1 MELVAKLRYMGRQ
14 YANGQAARGGGQQK
28 HYLEEAAD
36 EIEAL
41 RAKAAR
47 WDAIETLIQ
56 VADKVAAQLTTPNAS
71 FSREPE
77 RSGGES
83 AGSVCWAPTLEIG
96 MTPVDLI
103 ADLRSR
109 INPAYANQI
118 GTESWERKLCADALE
133 EQASAID
140 LLHSWEADAK
150 ARASLL
156 EQHLRAVLEVA
167 RVWQPDYAT
176 KTDIDTL
183 QYAQECADGKVTN
196 AKVQARTEAHE
207 SGPE

>member
-1 MELVAKLRYMGRQ
+1 
-14 YANGQAARGGGQQK
+14 
-28 HYLEEAAD
+28 
-36 EIEAL
+36 
-41 RAKAAR
+41 
-47 WDAIETLIQ
+47 
-56 VADKVAAQLTTPNAS
+56 
-71 FSREPE
+71 
-77 RSGGES
+77 
-83 AGSVCWAPTLEIG
+83 
-96 MTPVDLI
+96 MTPEDLI

-183 QYAQECADGKVTN
+183 QYAQECADGKVPNLEFRPGLEAAGRHRAWN
-196 AKVQARTEAHE
+196 AGLERM
-207 SGPE
+207 